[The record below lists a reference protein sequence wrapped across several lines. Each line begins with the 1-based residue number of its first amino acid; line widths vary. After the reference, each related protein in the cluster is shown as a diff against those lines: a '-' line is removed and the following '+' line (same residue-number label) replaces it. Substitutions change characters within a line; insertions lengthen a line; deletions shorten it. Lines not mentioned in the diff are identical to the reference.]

1 MRTLLRFIQ
10 KYSNLLLFL
19 LLEAIAIT
27 FMVQGSSY
35 QRSKLVGLNREITGY
50 LFSKVDGAREY
61 FSLKQ
66 VNRQLAEENLDLR
79 NRLADLSARVDT
91 TLVIPGSHE
100 DVQYHYVPSRIVHN
114 SVYKQYNFITLDKGK
129 KDGVFKDMG
138 VISEQGLV
146 GIVLE
151 SSKNFATV
159 IPILNRDFRL
169 SVKIKSNNYA
179 GILQWEGDSPLYA
192 MLSEIP
198 FHVAIAEGDT
208 ILTSGFS
215 SIFPEGIEVGRIESF
230 VLEKGN
236 FYDIRVKLSTD
247 FQQLFHVNV
256 IRNFRQEEQLNLEE
270 QSR

>member
-10 KYSNLLLFL
+10 RYSNLLLFL
-19 LLEAIAIT
+19 MLETIAIT
-27 FMVQGSSY
+27 FIVRGNSY
-35 QRSKLVGLNREITGY
+35 QRSKLVGLNREITGFTY
-50 LFSKVDGAREY
+50 SMVDGAREY
-61 FSLKQ
+61 FSLRQ
-66 VNRQLAEENLDLR
+66 VNQTLAEENMKLR
-79 NRLADLSARVDT
+79 NRLDLLGSKMDT
-91 TLVIPGSHE
+91 TLVIQE
-100 DVQYHYVPSRIVHN
+100 KREAYRYFFVPSKIIHN
-114 SVYKQYNFITLDKGK
+114 NVYKQYNYITLDKGK

-138 VISEQGLV
+138 VISDQGVV

-151 SSKNFATV
+151 SSQNFATV

-169 SVKIKSNNYA
+169 SVKIKSNDYA

-198 FHVAIAEGDT
+198 FHVNIMESDT

-215 SIFPEGIEVGRIESF
+215 SIFPEGIEVGIIESY

-236 FYDIRVKLSTD
+236 FYDIKVKLSTD

-256 IRNFRQEEQLNLEE
+256 IRNFRQEEQLNLEG
-270 QSR
+270 QIR

>member
-1 MRTLLRFIQ
+1 M
-10 KYSNLLLFL
+10 LFL
-19 LLEAIAIT
+19 LLETIAIT
-27 FMVQGSSY
+27 FMVQDDSY
-35 QRSKLVGLNREITGY
+35 QRSKLIGLNREITGY
-50 LFSKVDGAREY
+50 AYSKIVGAREY

-66 VNRQLAEENLDLR
+66 VNRQLAEENLELR
-79 NRLADLSARVDT
+79 NRMGHYASKVDT
-91 TLVIPGSHE
+91 TVVISEIRDPFR
-100 DVQYHYVPSRIVHN
+100 YYFLPSRIVHN
-114 SVYKQYNFITLDKGK
+114 SVYKQYNYITLDKGK

-159 IPILNRDFRL
+159 IPILNRDFKL

-179 GILQWEGDSPLYA
+179 GILQWEGDSPFYA

-198 FHVAIAEGDT
+198 FHVNITKGDT

-236 FYDIRVKLSTD
+236 FYDIQVKLSTD

-256 IRNFRQEEQLNLEE
+256 IRNFRQEEQLKLEAE
-270 QSR
+270 TR

>member
-10 KYSNLLLFL
+10 KYSNLMLFL
-19 LLEAIAIT
+19 LLETIAIT

-35 QRSKLVGLNREITGY
+35 QRSKLVGLNRELTGFAY
-50 LFSKVDGAREY
+50 SKIVGAREY
-61 FSLKQ
+61 FSLKE
-66 VNRQLAEENLDLR
+66 VNLQLAEENQELRNNLDL
-79 NRLADLSARVDT
+79 LASKVDT
-91 TLVIPGSHE
+91 TRVISETHE
-100 DVQYHYVPSRIVHN
+100 AYRYFFVPSKIVHN
-114 SVYKQYNFITLDKGK
+114 SVYRQYNYITLDKGK

-138 VISEQGLV
+138 VISDQGLV

-151 SSKNFATV
+151 SSNNFATV
-159 IPILNRDFRL
+159 IPILNRDFML

-198 FHVAIAEGDT
+198 FHVTITEGDT
-208 ILTSGFS
+208 ILSSGFS
-215 SIFPEGIEVGRIESF
+215 SIFPEGIQVGSIESF

-236 FYDIRVKLSTD
+236 FYDIKVRLSTD

-256 IRNFRQEEQLNLEE
+256 IRNYRQEEQLNLEA
-270 QSR
+270 QAR

>member
-27 FMVQGSSY
+27 FMVQGNTY
-35 QRSKLVGLNREITGY
+35 QRSKLIGLNREITGY
-50 LFSKVDGAREY
+50 IYSKVDGAREY

-79 NRLADLSARVDT
+79 NSLDLLSASLDT
-91 TLVIPGSHE
+91 TLVITETLENFH
-100 DVQYHYVPSRIVHN
+100 YYYVPSRIVHN

-146 GIVLE
+146 GIILE
-151 SSKNFATV
+151 SSNNFATV

-179 GILQWEGDSPLYA
+179 GILQWEGDSPQYA

-198 FHVAIAEGDT
+198 FHVNITEGDT

-215 SIFPEGIEVGRIESF
+215 SIFPEGIEVGHLESF

-236 FYDIRVKLSTD
+236 FYDIKVKLSTD

-256 IRNFRQEEQLNLEE
+256 IRNFRQEEQLNLEN

>member
-1 MRTLLRFIQ
+1 M
-10 KYSNLLLFL
+10 
-19 LLEAIAIT
+19 LEAIAIA
-27 FMVQGSSY
+27 FMIQGSSF
-35 QRSKLVGLNREITGY
+35 QRSKLIGLNREITGY
-50 LFSKVDGAREY
+50 VYSKVDGAREY

-66 VNRQLAEENLDLR
+66 VNRELAEENLDLR
-79 NRLADLSARVDT
+79 NRLDLLSGMVDT
-91 TLVIPGSHE
+91 TLVITELH
-100 DVQYHYVPSRIVHN
+100 DNYRYYYLPSRVIHN

-138 VISEQGLV
+138 VISDQGLV

-151 SSKNFATV
+151 SSNNFATV
-159 IPILNRDFRL
+159 IPILNRDFML

-179 GILQWEGDSPLYA
+179 GILQWEGDSPLFA
-192 MLSEIP
+192 VLTEIP
-198 FHVAIAEGDT
+198 FHVNITDGDT

-215 SIFPEGIEVGRIESF
+215 SIFPEGIEVGHIESF

-236 FYDIRVKLSTD
+236 FYDIKVKLSTD
-247 FQQLFHVNV
+247 FQQLFQVNV

>member
-1 MRTLLRFIQ
+1 
-10 KYSNLLLFL
+10 
-19 LLEAIAIT
+19 
-27 FMVQGSSY
+27 MVQGSNY
-35 QRSKLVGLNREITGY
+35 QRSKLIGLNRELTGY
-50 LFSKVDGAREY
+50 VFSKVDGAREY
-61 FSLKQ
+61 FFLKQ
-66 VNRQLAEENLDLR
+66 VNHQLAEENLNLR
-79 NRLADLSARVDT
+79 NKLDILSSKADT
-91 TLVIPGSHE
+91 TLVISE
-100 DVQYHYVPSRIVHN
+100 DLESFRYFYVPSRIVHN

-198 FHVAIAEGDT
+198 FHVDVTEGDT

-215 SIFPEGIEVGRIESF
+215 SIFPEGIEVGHIESF

-236 FYDIRVKLSTD
+236 FYDIKVKLSTD

-270 QSR
+270 QTR